1 MTEPKFFH
9 IGQFLTK
16 RAFLSTFFGAGLV
29 IITEFLLPWLGIL
42 QVEALWDW
50 ITPVTIIFSI
60 AIILVS
66 SAMAKNIAA
75 SILIATAAILSFY
88 SPYSTIDYG
97 FVSVVIIYL
106 ITAFF
111 AGFFSTTRI
120 TGRSALL
127 TIGIVMGLQGLIG
140 AGVSFFATWQGTVTN
155 FHDNS
160 IGIAHGEVMGTFPL
174 YDAIVG
180 IFSLIY
186 MIVFIVLSR
195 RKVTVEHTSKKF
207 EIIGQILIFL
217 GIVGALIFI
226 IFSHVTFTNTTAVSI
241 FGETNTYY
249 LNGLFAKMVDG
260 QFMAVELLNIF
271 YILPI
276 VGFVIGIGMAFIV
289 YQRADGTTNFMR
301 FNHQGAFLTLN
312 VAPFLII
319 CAYSFILQ
327 NAMGF
332 AEYFYIRTSTWFT
345 IFTEFTNLLL
355 INMLIA
361 YIIFLIITLIRR
373 IATK

>member
-29 IITEFLLPWLGIL
+29 VITEFLLPWLGIL

-50 ITPVTIIFSI
+50 ITPVTIIFTL

-88 SPYSTIDYG
+88 SPYTTIDYG

-111 AGFFSTTRI
+111 AGFFSTVRI

-140 AGVSFFATWQGTVTN
+140 AGVSFFTTWEGAVSN

-195 RKVTVEHTSKKF
+195 RKVTVEHSNKKF

-217 GIVGALIFI
+217 GIVGALIFV
-226 IFSHVTFTNTTAVSI
+226 IFSHVTFTSSTATSV
-241 FGETNTYY
+241 FGDTNTYY

-260 QFMAVELLNIF
+260 QFMAVELLNVF

-276 VGFVIGIGMAFIV
+276 VGFVIGIGMALIV
-289 YQRADGTTNFMR
+289 YQRANGTTNFMR

-312 VAPFLII
+312 VAPLLII
-319 CAYSFILQ
+319 CSYSFILQ

-332 AEYFYIRTSTWFT
+332 ADYFYIRTSTWFT

-355 INMLIA
+355 INLLIA
-361 YIIFLIITLIRR
+361 YLIFQVITLIRR

>member
-9 IGQFLTK
+9 IGQFLTQ
-16 RAFLSTFFGAGLV
+16 RAFLSTFFGAGLIV
-29 IITEFLLPWLGIL
+29 LTEFLLPWLGII

-50 ITPVTIIFSI
+50 ITPVTIMFTI
-60 AIILVS
+60 AIILIF
-66 SAMAKNIAA
+66 SALAKNVAS
-75 SILIATAAILSFY
+75 SILLATAAILSY
-88 SPYSTIDYG
+88 YNPYLTIDYG
-97 FVSVVIIYL
+97 FVSVIIIYI

-111 AGFFSTTRI
+111 AGFFASIRI
-120 TGRSALL
+120 TGKTALL

-140 AGVSFFATWQGTVTN
+140 AGTSFFATWEGAVSN

-160 IGIAHGEVMGTFPL
+160 IDIAHGGGMGTFPL
-174 YDAIVG
+174 YDVIVG
-180 IFSLIY
+180 GFSLIY

-195 RKVTVEHTSKKF
+195 RNVTVEHSSKKF
-207 EIIGQILIFL
+207 EIIGQVLIFL
-217 GIVGALIFI
+217 SIVGGLIFI
-226 IFSHVTFTNTTAVSI
+226 IFSHSTFTSTTAVSV
-241 FGETNTYY
+241 FGDTNTYY

-260 QFMAVELLNIF
+260 QFMAVQLLNVF

-276 VGFVIGIGMAFIV
+276 VGFVIGIGMALIV

-301 FNHQGAFLTLN
+301 FNHQGTFLTLN
-312 VAPFLII
+312 AAPFLIV

-332 AEYFYIRTSTWFT
+332 ADYFYIRTSTWFT

-355 INMLIA
+355 INMFVA
-361 YIIFLIITLIRR
+361 YIIFLVITLIRK